1 MMAHKTNLNCRRGRQ
16 SGHQI
21 IEFGL
26 AAFLFVPLILGTFVT
41 GMNVIRSI
49 QVNHIVRD
57 MANMYIHGADF
68 SDQDLQQVAARL
80 ATGMDLRVGTGS
92 VNRADNLANEGRGIV
107 WISKVTWVGS
117 SSEPSCQAVL
127 PETCTNANK
136 FVFLERI
143 RFGNGALEAER
154 ASSLGHPTA
163 PRNENGILTVNTV
176 TDARAAVPEPQQT
189 WLFNMWQTSQASTG
203 RTPLA
208 DGQVLFVVEAYFQ
221 SPDLTMGAFQGRG
234 VYAQWFF

>member
-1 MMAHKTNLNCRRGRQ
+1 MMKCESRLSRRRRQ
-16 SGHQI
+16 RGHQI

-26 AAFLFVPLILGTFVT
+26 AAFMFVPLILGTFVT

-49 QVNHIVRD
+49 QANHIVRD
-57 MANMYIHGADF
+57 LANMYIHGADF
-68 SDQDLQQVAARL
+68 SDRDLQQVAARL

-92 VNRADNLANEGRGIV
+92 ENLADNLANGGRGIV
-107 WISKVTWVGS
+107 WISKLAWVGA

-127 PETCTNANK
+127 PTACTNANK

-154 ASSLGHPTA
+154 NSSLGHPSA
-163 PRNENGILTVNTV
+163 PRNENGTLTVNTV

-189 WLFNMWQTSQASTG
+189 WLFNLWQAAQPSTG

-208 DGQVLFVVEAYFQ
+208 DGQVLYVVEAYFQ
-221 SPDLTMGAFQGRG
+221 SPDLTIGAFQGQG
-234 VYAQWFF
+234 VYALWFF